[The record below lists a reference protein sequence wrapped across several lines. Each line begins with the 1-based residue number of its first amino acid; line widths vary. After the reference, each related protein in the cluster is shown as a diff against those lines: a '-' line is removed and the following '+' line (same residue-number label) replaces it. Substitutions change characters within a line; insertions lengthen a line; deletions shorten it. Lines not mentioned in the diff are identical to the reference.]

1 MLLFLSSQAIALEVV
16 NYHISKG
23 SLHKGGVAKVEVT
36 TKSKKAFVTKMSYE
50 IFKKSLVPI
59 PSKVLRGETVI
70 SMPPEFS
77 TAKGYQKLEKKGV
90 MEIDK
95 AKLQFVKKTSWRG
108 LSGAYNILIL
118 PKNGKTKI
126 EVLYHPTIK
135 AAGWAR
141 VIITFISPYPI
152 LNGYN
157 AVIEV
162 D

>member
-1 MLLFLSSQAIALEVV
+1 MALEMV
-16 NYHISKG
+16 NYHIAKG

-36 TKSKKAFVTKMSYE
+36 TKNKKSFVTKMSYE
-50 IFKKSLVPI
+50 IFKKTLVPI
-59 PSKVLRGETVI
+59 PSKALRGETII

-77 TAKGYQKLEKKGV
+77 TSKGYQNLEKKGV

-108 LSGAYNILIL
+108 MSGAYNILIL
-118 PKNGKTKI
+118 PKNGKSKI

-141 VIITFISPYPI
+141 VVITFISPYPI